1 MEKAMSSNEQ
11 ELAEELCAYLRSHVL
26 AKQVSIDPDL
36 PFAQLGIDSMSII
49 ELVMYLERK
58 HGVALPDKA
67 LHPENL
73 RTAKSLARCAIQ
85 ARADAVLPSR

>member
-1 MEKAMSSNEQ
+1 MSGNEQ

-26 AKQVSIDPDL
+26 AKQVFIDPDQ

-49 ELVMYLERK
+49 ELVLYIERK
-58 HGVALPDKA
+58 HGVALPDKD

-73 RTAKSLARCAIQ
+73 RTARALARCTIE
-85 ARADAVLPSR
+85 ARAEVVRAE

>member
-1 MEKAMSSNEQ
+1 MSSNEH

-49 ELVMYLERK
+49 ELV
-58 HGVALPDKA
+58 
-67 LHPENL
+67 LH
-73 RTAKSLARCAIQ
+73 T
-85 ARADAVLPSR
+85 

>member
-1 MEKAMSSNEQ
+1 MEKTMSGNEQ

-26 AKQVSIDPDL
+26 ARQVSIDPDQ

-49 ELVMYLERK
+49 ELVLYIERK
-58 HGVALPDKA
+58 HGVALPDNA

-73 RTAKSLARCAIQ
+73 RTARALARCTLA
-85 ARADAVLPSR
+85 ARAEVVGSR